1 MSGANGSGPPPR
13 TTGPLPLVP
22 LSIHNAP
29 AAGAREARLA
39 WKLADLRREQRCF
52 KDAIDEVD
60 RLRRKLAGVRVD
72 AHDEVQ
78 AKATSEDLLKE
89 LKQAKENAE
98 SLAELADEKETVYLN
113 EEDGVTDDGGR
124 RRLGWAGR
132 VAEDVLYRRGPA
144 YTSSKNFWTTV
155 HRNHPKPDWDSQP
168 IPPTRQRA
176 QFFHNALRGADLP

>member
-13 TTGPLPLVP
+13 RTGPLPLVP

-39 WKLADLRREQRCF
+39 WKLADLRREQRRF

-89 LKQAKENAE
+89 LEQAEENAE

-132 VAEDVLYRRGPA
+132 VAEDVLLREEAYR
-144 YTSSKNFWTTV
+144 SSDHFWTTV
-155 HRNHPKPDWDSQP
+155 HRNHPKPDWDLQP

-176 QFFHNALRGADLP
+176 QFFNDALRDADLP